1 MLHSLG
7 AADLL
12 QGRPQEADVYFNR
25 AVDEATS
32 GGQTPFLPVLLV
44 ERGIVAME
52 LGERDEAEALA
63 TQALA
68 MVQFDDYWTS
78 ALVFAWGA
86 ELAARRGDLEH
97 ARDCA
102 ARAARLR
109 PLLTYALP
117 VVSVQALL
125 ELARAYVALGNLGGA
140 RAALRQIQDIHHH
153 RRDLGSLPD
162 QADQLRS
169 QIQAARAEMVGVAS
183 LTSAELRLLPFL
195 STHLSLAEIGERL
208 LISRNTV
215 KTQAISI
222 YRKLGASSRSETIV
236 RMQEF
241 GLATHVVG
249 S

>member
-1 MLHSLG
+1 
-7 AADLL
+7 
-12 QGRPQEADVYFNR
+12 
-25 AVDEATS
+25 
-32 GGQTPFLPVLLV
+32 
-44 ERGIVAME
+44 
-52 LGERDEAEALA
+52 
-63 TQALA
+63 
-68 MVQFDDYWTS
+68 
-78 ALVFAWGA
+78 
-86 ELAARRGDLEH
+86 
-97 ARDCA
+97 
-102 ARAARLR
+102 
-109 PLLTYALP
+109 LLTYALP

-125 ELARAYVALGNLGGA
+125 ELARAYVSLGDVGGA

-153 RRDLGSLPD
+153 RRDLGSLTG

-169 QIQAARAEMVGVAS
+169 QIQAAKAEMVGVAS

-195 STHLSLAEIGERL
+195 PTHLSLAEIGERL
-208 LISRNTV
+208 LVSRNTV

>member
-1 MLHSLG
+1 
-7 AADLL
+7 
-12 QGRPQEADVYFNR
+12 
-25 AVDEATS
+25 
-32 GGQTPFLPVLLV
+32 
-44 ERGIVAME
+44 
-52 LGERDEAEALA
+52 
-63 TQALA
+63 
-68 MVQFDDYWTS
+68 
-78 ALVFAWGA
+78 
-86 ELAARRGDLEH
+86 
-97 ARDCA
+97 
-102 ARAARLR
+102 
-109 PLLTYALP
+109 

-125 ELARAYVALGNLGGA
+125 ELARAYVSLGDVGGA

-153 RRDLGSLPD
+153 RRDLGSLPG

-241 GLATHVVG
+241 GLATHVVLTSG
-249 S
+249 RPRRAGA